1 MSNNTVLTQQSHR
14 TIREFKDMEVPG
26 EIWEELME
34 VARRTASSNGMQT
47 YSIIRIT
54 DKALK
59 EEISKVC
66 NQEYV
71 RRAPEL
77 LIFIVDNFRNYSI
90 LKEKNKDTSH
100 AGSMD
105 WFIQG
110 FTDGVLAIQNIVNAA
125 ESMGLGALYLGSVLN
140 NPGEI
145 IKLLNLPKLTFPILG
160 LGIGY
165 PNQDPQLKPRM
176 EMKLRVFENGY
187 SLNTNILE
195 KLMDYDEEMQTYYD
209 LRNANRRVDSFT
221 DQVVFKYTNFN
232 PIREGI
238 VNDILSQGFDLK
250 LKE

>member
-209 LRNANRRVDSFT
+209 LRNANRRVDRFT